1 VDVLQ
6 NPAQRASAVRTA
18 RPARARPSAR
28 ERGERAGLAMLLL
41 LTLLWSLAVW
51 ALVVR
56 P

>member
-6 NPAQRASAVRTA
+6 NPGSGPATA
-18 RPARARPSAR
+18 LPDRRPRLRLSAR
-28 ERGERAGLAMLLL
+28 ERAERAGLAMVLLL
-41 LTLLWSLAVW
+41 ALLWSLTFW